1 MAVPGFQIPGIRRA
15 TLNRRSVDSR
25 APIAE
30 LMAGCPK
37 CGAITTQVL
46 ALAYRARMVTCPEC
60 LTAMP
65 VNGAVLGALR
75 KQAANAL
82 ATIDRLS

>member
-1 MAVPGFQIPGIRRA
+1 MAVPGFQISGIRRA

-25 APIAE
+25 AAVAE
-30 LMAGCPK
+30 LMAACPK

-46 ALAYRARMVTCPEC
+46 ELAWRAQVMTCPEC

-65 VNGAVLGALR
+65 VDGAALSALR
-75 KQAANAL
+75 KQAAEAVATLDHL
-82 ATIDRLS
+82 A